1 MAAHRLKEGLLTL
14 FVLLTLLDLSAAE
27 SKDCD
32 PKKDSGC
39 NKFIRPF
46 YPNECWATWPGGP
59 NCTRFDP
66 TKSKSIRYIKHG
78 QFFLQY
84 ADNSN
89 LKGYE
94 ATDIVQFGDYFT
106 FTKFGGITVCNS
118 PDFQRVNGILGFGLP
133 QRMPTELPGMPTP
146 QLPLP
151 LLFDLT
157 DPRVKDNAKN
167 HMLRKRAF
175 SFFST
180 DDQAEIQL
188 GGIDPASITGKMQ
201 LTTTIQPNDYAIPV
215 HSVRFGDV
223 ELLNFANPNLKV
235 PIGCQGDECHP
246 PFLAGILD
254 SGTSCIVL
262 PDAPVPGMITNKPFS
277 QWKHMIGGNTKKP
290 TRKDSFFVNIA
301 GTEYEIP
308 FSDWYITQGSDSD
321 QSCVQRMPGGMPM
334 VLVGDV
340 LFRRYVVM
348 FDLTNF
354 PGPVTIGIAKRNT
367 NYKIATEHEYVS
379 KIQAHKQPAQYIAET
394 KAIRKGYHAAVATD
408 RVPVVNHENTQY
420 FVNVSIGTPRQKM
433 PVIFDTGSSVFGVFS
448 KCMSEAVAADI
459 GLPGIQCNF
468 GQITGHQL
476 SQRNDV
482 RDPVHLLEKEK
493 YELKQSDKNS
503 RLLETMAEEMDKSSA
518 SSLTPSYLLGLF
530 VVFAAAFRG

>member
-1 MAAHRLKEGLLTL
+1 MFTRTSLLAL
-14 FVLLTLLDLSAAE
+14 VVLLNVSHVRGE
-27 SKDCD
+27 SKNCD

-46 YPNECWATWPGGP
+46 YPHECWAAYPGGP
-59 NCTRFDP
+59 NCTRQGSARMGGRGFDP

-94 ATDIVQFGDYFT
+94 ATDIVQFGDFYT
-106 FTKFGGITVCNS
+106 VTKFGGITTCNS

-133 QRMPTELPGMPTP
+133 QQMPMELPGMPSP

-188 GGIDPASITGKMQ
+188 GGVDPESIIGKMH
-201 LTTTIQPNDYAIPV
+201 LTTTIQPNDYAVPV
-215 HSVRFGDV
+215 HSIKFGDV
-223 ELLNFANPNLKV
+223 ELLQFSNPNLKV

-254 SGTSCIVL
+254 SGTSCLVL
-262 PDAPVPGMITNKPFS
+262 PDAPVPGMLSNKPFT
-277 QWKHMIGGNTKKP
+277 QWKHMIGGNTKAPKKHD
-290 TRKDSFFVNIA
+290 TFHVNIA
-301 GTEYEIP
+301 GTVYDIP

-348 FDLTNF
+348 FDLSTF
-354 PGPVTIGIAKRNT
+354 PGPVTIGIGKRNP
-367 NYKIATEHEYVS
+367 NYKLATKHETIS
-379 KIQAHKQPAQYIAET
+379 KITAHKQPAQ
-394 KAIRKGYHAAVATD
+394 
-408 RVPVVNHENTQY
+408 VNHESTQY

-448 KCMSEAVAADI
+448 KCMSENVAADI
-459 GLPGIQCNF
+459 GLPGIQCDF
-468 GQITGHQL
+468 GQASEKTLLDRKDIL
-476 SQRNDV
+476 
-482 RDPVHLLEKEK
+482 DPVHLKEK
-493 YELKQSDKNS
+493 RKAQLKSLGERSQELRAGGPKALLQTGEQSS
-503 RLLETMAEEMDKSSA
+503 RSESSMLVPVA
-518 SSLTPSYLLGLF
+518 F
-530 VVFAAAFRG
+530 VGVAMLAVMLVKFRS